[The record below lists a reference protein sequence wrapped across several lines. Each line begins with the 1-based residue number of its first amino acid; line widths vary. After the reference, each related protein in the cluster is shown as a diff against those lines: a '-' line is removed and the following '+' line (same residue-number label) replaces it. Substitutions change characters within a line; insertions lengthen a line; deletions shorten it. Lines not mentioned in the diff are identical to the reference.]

1 MIEVMK
7 VLNTDFAAV
16 LSCIIS
22 LVTAV
27 TTIVYVVFTYRQVK
41 ATQDSVRLMQAEMKQ
56 EKQPCLIVSINRVY
70 SGSADALNGRRWMPV
85 EFRLEN
91 ISDTPALSIF
101 AISHLELQSLHA
113 SGGKKN
119 VNMFSG
125 PLFIPYLKA
134 GISKK
139 GHLHYEN
146 EQIDLMFKD
155 LMICM
160 KKNWKRLATNPY
172 QSAYR
177 GTELVIQVFY
187 KNLNGQ
193 WFESKL
199 IREVGWAFDET
210 TKKKTKNNLNEF
222 TFPPREITAGD
233 SFELQMVSP
242 YLSPLQVHMV
252 NREEV
257 DKALSPYKEDWPDV
271 FRAET

>member
-199 IREVGWAFDET
+199 IREVGWAF
-210 TKKKTKNNLNEF
+210 
-222 TFPPREITAGD
+222 PPREITAGD

>member
-177 GTELVIQVFY
+177 GTELVI
-187 KNLNGQ
+187 
-193 WFESKL
+193 
-199 IREVGWAFDET
+199 
-210 TKKKTKNNLNEF
+210 NLNEF

>member
-1 MIEVMK
+1 MIEFIK
-7 VLNTDFAAV
+7 ALNTDFAAV
-16 LSCIIS
+16 ISCIIS
-22 LVTAV
+22 LITAV

-41 ATQDSVRLMQAEMKQ
+41 ATQDSVKLMQVEM
-56 EKQPCLIVSINRVY
+56 
-70 SGSADALNGRRWMPV
+70 NGRRWMPV
-85 EFRLEN
+85 EFSIEN

-101 AISHLELQSLHA
+101 AISHLELQSLYV
-113 SGGKKN
+113 SVGQKN

-134 GISKK
+134 GVSHN
-139 GHLHYEN
+139 GSLHYEN

-155 LMICM
+155 LLASMQ
-160 KKNWKRLATNPY
+160 KNWKRLETNPY
-172 QSAYR
+172 QHSFR

-199 IREVGWAFDET
+199 TREIVWAFDEIT
-210 TKKKTKNNLNEF
+210 KTKTKHNLNEF
-222 TFPPREITAGD
+222 TFPPREITPED
-233 SFELQMVSP
+233 SFELQMTSP

-257 DKALSPYKEDWPDV
+257 DKALSPYKKEWPDI

>member
-1 MIEVMK
+1 MIEFIK
-7 VLNTDFAAV
+7 ALNTDFAAV
-16 LSCIIS
+16 ISCIIS
-22 LVTAV
+22 LITAV

-41 ATQDSVRLMQAEMKQ
+41 ATQDSVKLMQVEMKQ
-56 EKQPCLIVSINRVY
+56 EKQPCMIVSINQVY
-70 SGSADALNGRRWMPV
+70 SGCASATNGRRWMPV
-85 EFRLEN
+85 EFSIEN

-101 AISHLELQSLHA
+101 AISHLELQSLYV
-113 SGGKKN
+113 SVGQKN

-134 GISKK
+134 GVSHN
-139 GHLHYEN
+139 GSLHYEN

-155 LMICM
+155 LLASMQ
-160 KKNWKRLATNPY
+160 KNWKRLETNPY
-172 QSAYR
+172 QHSFR

-199 IREVGWAFDET
+199 TREIVWAFDEIT
-210 TKKKTKNNLNEF
+210 KTKTKHNLNEF
-222 TFPPREITAGD
+222 TFPPREITPED
-233 SFELQMVSP
+233 SFELQMTSP

-257 DKALSPYKEDWPDV
+257 DKALSPYKKEWPDI